1 MKRESKLKQNFRHLD
16 NSLLNIHNDNAEMFK
31 IIKSIADRVLE
42 LELNQASVIT
52 TKEKNNVRKTK
63 RI

>member
-1 MKRESKLKQNFRHLD
+1 MKKEDKLKQNFRHLD

>member
-1 MKRESKLKQNFRHLD
+1 MKKEDKLKQNFRHLD

-31 IIKSIADRVLE
+31 IIKALADRVTE
-42 LELNQASVIT
+42 LELNQSSVIT

>member
-1 MKRESKLKQNFRHLD
+1 MKKEDKLKQNFRHLD

-31 IIKSIADRVLE
+31 IIKALADRVTE
-42 LELNQASVIT
+42 LEIS